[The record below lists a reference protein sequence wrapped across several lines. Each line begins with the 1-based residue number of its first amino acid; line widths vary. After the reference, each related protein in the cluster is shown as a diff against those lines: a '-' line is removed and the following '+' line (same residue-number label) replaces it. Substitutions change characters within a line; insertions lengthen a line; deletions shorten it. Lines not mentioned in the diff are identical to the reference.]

1 MSTPLIGSTLA
12 TIVVFVPLAFI
23 SGVTGGFFKALAVTM
38 VAALIVS
45 LLYSRFVIP
54 LLAMALAIGG
64 CTIGGRGGSGDVT
77 ATSSAQADPVRPV
90 WR

>member
-1 MSTPLIGSTLA
+1 MKRFP
-12 TIVVFVPLAFI
+12 
-23 SGVTGGFFKALAVTM
+23 
-38 VAALIVS
+38 
-45 LLYSRFVIP
+45 FVIP

-77 ATSSAQADPVRPV
+77 ATSSAQADPVRPA